1 MSPPSDSGMETLLL
15 APVPP
20 TVTSAPGNL
29 LLTLSSTPDSLAT
42 KGIVSILSQ
51 VVKALEAIADL
62 IPDYKLLPWVSQRL
76 TAVTAA
82 LAVLCSVAVQ
92 VLLSLGSEL
101 DGVLSLV
108 FGRHFDGLCGWW
120 WVWSDL
126 EGQLKKIEYDEER
139 IIALTRPEESISTA
153 AIDRTDGIIVMTM
166 SWRGWRW

>member
-1 MSPPSDSGMETLLL
+1 MSPPSDSGMEMLLL

-42 KGIVSILSQ
+42 RGNVSILSQ
-51 VVKALEAIADL
+51 VVEALEAIADL
-62 IPDYKLLPWVSQRL
+62 TSDYKLLSWVSRRL

-108 FGRHFDGLCGWW
+108 IGRHFDWW
-120 WVWSDL
+120 WVWSGL
-126 EGQLKKIEYDEER
+126 EWFGRSIDE
-139 IIALTRPEESISTA
+139 
-153 AIDRTDGIIVMTM
+153 D
-166 SWRGWRW
+166 